1 MKQAWNSVKSFVTV
15 VMTIAMVA
23 LLFIP
28 WEVNKEVLMI
38 FSASYGS
45 VITYFFNKKDDTK
58 NSTNIIE
65 ENTEKESK

>member
-45 VITYFFNKKDDTK
+45 VITYFFTKKDSTK
-58 NSTNIIE
+58 NSIE

>member
-45 VITYFFNKKDDTK
+45 VITYFFNKKDSTK
-58 NSTNIIE
+58 NSIE